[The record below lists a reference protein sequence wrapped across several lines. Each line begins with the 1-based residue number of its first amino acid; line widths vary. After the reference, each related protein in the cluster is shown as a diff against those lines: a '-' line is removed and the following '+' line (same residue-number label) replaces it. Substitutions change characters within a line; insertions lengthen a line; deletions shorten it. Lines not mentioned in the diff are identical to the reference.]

1 MQQNA
6 RSSTGQ
12 LCRVWQDLAVAK
24 RNIGEKVFL
33 VAFQIIRNGSPGFTQ
48 LYLELHFSRK
58 RGTEA
63 LQTTHTI
70 ILEDSRKL
78 GALSDGSIDLVVTS
92 PPYPMIEMWDGVF
105 AKLNPEIGRFLENGD
120 YRNAFEA
127 MHKILDEVWH
137 ELFRVMKSG
146 AFACINIG
154 DATRTVKNRFQLFAN
169 HSRIQQKCFEIGFD
183 VLPVILWRKQT
194 NAPNKFM
201 GSGMLPAGAYVTLE
215 HEYILIFRKG
225 GKRVFVSTEDKHKRR
240 QSSYFWEERN
250 TWFSD
255 LWDFKGTRQD
265 INQNNTELR
274 NRSAAYP
281 FLLPFRLINMY
292 SVFED
297 TVLDPFLG
305 TGTTTLAAIAAGR
318 NSVGY
323 EMDKSFA
330 ATIKSRI
337 DQELTNLNDYN
348 VQRLKNHISFTK
360 ERAREKGALKYIN
373 NNYGFPVM
381 ARQETEL
388 KLAFVQAVEEV
399 GNNIFKV
406 CYSEN
411 EYLKNLNLDEL
422 ILKG

>member
-1 MQQNA
+1 
-6 RSSTGQ
+6 
-12 LCRVWQDLAVAK
+12 
-24 RNIGEKVFL
+24 
-33 VAFQIIRNGSPGFTQ
+33 
-48 LYLELHFSRK
+48 
-58 RGTEA
+58 
-63 LQTTHTI
+63 
-70 ILEDSRKL
+70 
-78 GALSDGSIDLVVTS
+78 
-92 PPYPMIEMWDGVF
+92 
-105 AKLNPEIGRFLENGD
+105 
-120 YRNAFEA
+120 
-127 MHKILDEVWH
+127 
-137 ELFRVMKSG
+137 
-146 AFACINIG
+146 
-154 DATRTVKNRFQLFAN
+154 
-169 HSRIQQKCFEIGFD
+169 
-183 VLPVILWRKQT
+183 
-194 NAPNKFM
+194 
-201 GSGMLPAGAYVTLE
+201 
-215 HEYILIFRKG
+215 
-225 GKRVFVSTEDKHKRR
+225 
-240 QSSYFWEERN
+240 
-250 TWFSD
+250 
-255 LWDFKGTRQD
+255 
-265 INQNNTELR
+265 
-274 NRSAAYP
+274 
-281 FLLPFRLINMY
+281 MY

-381 ARQETEL
+381 TRQETEL